1 MSDSASE
8 LPPEQPPVTGP
19 GLLRVSLRP
28 SIWRRADLERR
39 RELELLL
46 HEMQTASGF
55 DLQIPAPSDGWEIR
69 LGLTAEHLIVA
80 LVDGQGLPFDN
91 RSIMLEPLRG
101 IIRTYLSL
109 IARMGGSISSHSM
122 GHFEALDM
130 ARRATHNEASQRV
143 QEALEGMLQ
152 VDLEAARRLFTI
164 LCLVYDTPSR

>member
-1 MSDSASE
+1 MTE
-8 LPPEQPPVTGP
+8 TTLP
-19 GLLRVSLRP
+19 GLLRVTLRP
-28 SIWRRADLERR
+28 SIWRRADTERR

-46 HEMQTASGF
+46 HE
-55 DLQIPAPSDGWEIR
+55 LQNTSQFELQVPAPSDGWEIR

-91 RSIMLEPLRG
+91 RSVALEPLRG

-130 ARRATHNEASQRV
+130 ARRTTHNEASLRV
-143 QEALEGMLQ
+143 QEALEGMLAL
-152 VDLEAARRLFTI
+152 DLETARRLFTV